1 MPKFIV
7 LAGLSGVG
15 KTYRRTTDPAL
26 KDLPYV
32 DIADIYRDNP
42 GGIPPRDAFS
52 MLINEAFGYI
62 NDGAEAV
69 VLEAYFKPG
78 SFQRKSLEYYAEGS
92 SVQVEYIDLTASVAV
107 CKERILAQGKAA
119 IDKGE
124 DAVWWNNYTMT
135 RIHFLAGSYSS
146 S

>member
-1 MPKFIV
+1 MTRFIV

-92 SVQVEYIDLTASVAV
+92 SVQVEYIDLTASVAL
-107 CKERILAQGKAA
+107 CKERILSQGKAA
-119 IDKGE
+119 IEAGE

-135 RIHFLAGSYSS
+135 RIHFLAGNYSPS
-146 S
+146 